1 MDPYAIQN
9 TFLYQ
14 LSCDMFIQEFLY
26 AAKSPLLYKGI
37 ALSRNPMQIAVCASL
52 QTLANVGGY
61 VATGPVSLVSTGPLF
76 FSHSWLAWHRQLAPL
91 LSGRSCKAPKHVR
104 AMLKLAR
111 WLRTVRKPLP
121 SLCSNNFLFFQANNH
136 SLASLI
142 HEGCGLQKWKAETS
156 VVRCNGQKG

>member
-61 VATGPVSLVSTGPLF
+61 VATGLVSLVSTGPLF
-76 FSHSWLAWHRQLAPL
+76 FFPLMACLASPISTIAQWTLMQGPQA
-91 LSGRSCKAPKHVR
+91 CACHVETCEM
-104 AMLKLAR
+104 AANSAKTSSKSLFQQPF
-111 WLRTVRKPLP
+111 VLP
-121 SLCSNNFLFFQANNH
+121 SEQL
-136 SLASLI
+136 
-142 HEGCGLQKWKAETS
+142 
-156 VVRCNGQKG
+156 